1 MSKVGDFLDH
11 LEDVMKAKGVSKYK
25 LAKLLGV
32 DKNTIKD
39 IFNRDSYPK
48 LETVDEIC
56 DALGIGKGNLFSYD
70 MPVDYG
76 VTLVPGDADL
86 LEIKH
91 DLDQRQQEI
100 LLAYAEG
107 LRDGKR

>member
-1 MSKVGDFLDH
+1 MSKVGDFLDY
-11 LEDVMKAKGVSKYK
+11 LEAVMRAKGVTKYK

-39 IFNRDSYPK
+39 IFNRNSYPK
-48 LETVDEIC
+48 LETIDEIC
-56 DALGIGKGNLFSYD
+56 AILGIGKGNLFEYD
-70 MPVDYG
+70 KPVDYG
-76 VTLVPGDADL
+76 VVLIPGDEDL

-91 DLDQRQQEI
+91 GLDQRQQEI